1 MTYYLGSKAEH
12 ADEILKIMLA
22 KRKPGMAWVE
32 PFVGGG
38 NVICRVPDTDGPR
51 IGADINPYMIALHKA
66 LADGW
71 DPPEN
76 VDEKLYVKI
85 KKNQTKYPPELVGFV
100 GTSCAFGSI
109 WFSTYARN
117 EKGSNY
123 AALGRKV
130 ALRDAIGFKGAT
142 FLCSSYNQLDVP
154 LNSLV
159 YCDPP
164 YRDTTGY
171 QKESSDKW
179 RAYKFWQW
187 ADKMVDE
194 GHIVFVSEYTGPS
207 PEAYPTPPK
216 TAEHD
221 QTLAAFRALQAEIN
235 KTETTPPDMRAKLD
249 HLYAEINDH
258 EAKRRD
264 PCAQMAA
271 RWKVVWQKEVKVA
284 INAVGTDTA
293 KGEQAKTETEKLF
306 HREA

>member
-1 MTYYLGSKAEH
+1 MTYYLGSKANH
-12 ADEILKIMLA
+12 ADEILKIVLA
-22 KRKPGMAWVE
+22 KRKPGQTYVE
-32 PFVGGG
+32 PFVGGA
-38 NVICRVPDTDGPR
+38 NVICRVPDADGPR
-51 IGADINPYMIALHKA
+51 IGADINPYMVALHAA

-71 DPPEN
+71 DPPQT
-76 VDEKLYVKI
+76 LL
-85 KKNQTKYPPELVGFV
+85 KKTYDGMKRDPSKFPPELVGFV
-100 GTSCAFGSI
+100 VPAHTMGSTWFGGGFIRDEDRCSL
-109 WFSTYARN
+109 AR
-117 EKGSNY
+117 K
-123 AALGRKV
+123 A
-130 ALRDAIGFKGAT
+130 ALRDAPRLKGVRFICAA
-142 FLCSSYNQLDVP
+142 YDALDNP
-154 LNSLV
+154 PESLI

-164 YRDTTGY
+164 YIGIQGY
-171 QKESSDKW
+171 QSESQDKW

-194 GHIVFVSEYTGPS
+194 GHTVFVSEYTGPS
-207 PEAYPTPPK
+207 SEAYPTPPK

-249 HLYAEINDH
+249 DLYAEIKDH